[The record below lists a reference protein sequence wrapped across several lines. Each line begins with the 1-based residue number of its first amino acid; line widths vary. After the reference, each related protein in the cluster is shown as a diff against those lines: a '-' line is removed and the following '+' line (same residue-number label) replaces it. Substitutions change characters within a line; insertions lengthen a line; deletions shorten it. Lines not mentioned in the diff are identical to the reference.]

1 MGFGSFSFIIFLHA
15 DGSRSPVPGFGWY
28 CPTNCST
35 RVSRLGCDKARAQA
49 ERGRRIKNSLLAQ
62 MPPFSSYFP
71 GSFQQKQPRAPSR
84 AALSVAVHL
93 TGCSSTLLSPLLGQG
108 HAAKSTG
115 ISLVVPMSTQLS
127 GAQKCTNRRR
137 NYIKMDFFKKK
148 KKWKSIFVS
157 RVSN

>member
-1 MGFGSFSFIIFLHA
+1 
-15 DGSRSPVPGFGWY
+15 
-28 CPTNCST
+28 
-35 RVSRLGCDKARAQA
+35 
-49 ERGRRIKNSLLAQ
+49 
-62 MPPFSSYFP
+62 
-71 GSFQQKQPRAPSR
+71 
-84 AALSVAVHL
+84 VHL

-148 KKWKSIFVS
+148 KNENPSLCRVFLIRDAEIIFI
-157 RVSN
+157 

>member
-71 GSFQQKQPRAPSR
+71 GSFQQKTATSPQQGCPECRCASHWLQRHPAEPAAGTGPCSQKHWDFPCCADEHTALRSSEMYQPEKE
-84 AALSVAVHL
+84 LHQDGFL
-93 TGCSSTLLSPLLGQG
+93 
-108 HAAKSTG
+108 
-115 ISLVVPMSTQLS
+115 
-127 GAQKCTNRRR
+127 
-137 NYIKMDFFKKK
+137 
-148 KKWKSIFVS
+148 
-157 RVSN
+157 